1 MKKTRLVAIFYI
13 IVSGMLVYP
22 LPVSQGPF
30 IKQLMGFYLFLMSH
44 LFIAYIC
51 SLGLFKSYRA
61 FVCTFFLCTAIGIF
75 LRYILEYGEA
85 SWTRIFTVEK
95 LVIYMLLS
103 TSVSSLLFVVFQKL
117 QHR

>member
-51 SLGLFKSYRA
+51 SLELFKSYRA
-61 FVCTFFLCTAIGIF
+61 FVCTFFLCTAIEIF

-85 SWTRIFTVEK
+85 SWTRIFMGDRGRACVTISDREPSPSCQ
-95 LVIYMLLS
+95 LL
-103 TSVSSLLFVVFQKL
+103 
-117 QHR
+117 